1 MPPDLLQPPRTQS
14 QKQSQSQT
22 RMTCPELL
30 QGYDRR
36 ASSAA
41 RYDEL
46 CNADGS
52 ARAHW
57 LPVLSLLE
65 TMQPAEIESRLATAQ
80 QHIRDEGITYTIYAD
95 PQGKDRP
102 WALDE
107 LPLVL
112 PNEEWVTLAWGLA
125 QRARLLNR
133 VLADLYGPQS
143 LLHEGIIPPEVVY
156 GAGGWLPAAFGTQAP
171 GNIFLHN
178 YAADLLRSPDGQ
190 WWVIAD
196 RTQAPSGAGYAL
208 ENRMIMTRAFPEL
221 LAQMPVASLSGFFSA
236 LRESLAKY
244 APCGEEPPRIVVLT
258 PGPLNET
265 YYEHSLLARYL
276 GFPLVEGG
284 DLTVRDGCV
293 WLKTISGLQRVH
305 AIVRRQDDAFCDPLE
320 LRSDSALGIAG
331 LTDCA
336 RRGSVL
342 IANALGS
349 GVVESAAL
357 QGFLPAACRF
367 LLGEELALPSVA
379 TWWCGEAAAMDYV
392 MTHLDDLVIK
402 SVYGPGDFQPIFGQD
417 LNVDQRRD
425 LLDRMTRS
433 PDRFVAQEWVRLS
446 QAPVLDRRPG
456 MMQLDARSVGLRA
469 YAVAVGQ
476 GYEVMPGGLTRVESH
491 CDARIVSMQRGGA
504 SKDTWVLQS
513 RENEELSFSGSDQSS
528 VPTSQH
534 TGVPSRVA
542 ENLFWMG
549 RYTERAE
556 GMARLLRL
564 TLSERL
570 HHGRRH
576 GMLALHELVW
586 RYGLVA
592 LPEGASDAAR
602 ITMESLIRCAT
613 HPQHAQ
619 GLAQTL
625 AQLGRVGFSLRDRLS
640 HDHWRAMNRLV
651 NDQAL
656 SANLTLGPTLVWLDR
671 AVAGLAALSG
681 FSLDAMNR
689 DAGWRFLSL
698 GRRLERLILLAAA
711 LDVAMQQLQ
720 HAETH
725 RKSTEPDPSATLSLD
740 WLLDLTDS
748 SGAFR
753 SQTTGMAGWA
763 AVRSIVLLDATN
775 PRSLRFQVEGV
786 QQALRRLGEDAGTRV
801 VGLDQIGIELT
812 EWSLAGLPDAA
823 DLRKAFVTLGY
834 EISNLSDVLGSR
846 YFSVSEPGMS
856 V

>member
-1 MPPDLLQPPRTQS
+1 MHSVASATKRAQPQTAASALLS
-14 QKQSQSQT
+14 
-22 RMTCPELL
+22 
-30 QGYDRR
+30 GYAQRSLADG
-36 ASSAA
+36 

-46 CNADGS
+46 CDAAGR
-52 ARAHW
+52 ARTHW
-57 LPVLSLLE
+57 LPVLDLLGA
-65 TMQPAEIESRLATAQ
+65 TPPAEIESRLSVAQ

-112 PNEEWVTLAWGLA
+112 PGEEWATLSYGLA
-125 QRARLLNR
+125 QRARLLNQL
-133 VLADLYGPQS
+133 LADFYGPQR
-143 LLHEGIIPPEVVY
+143 LLKEGVIPPEVVF

-171 GNIFLHN
+171 GEVFLHS

-190 WWVIAD
+190 WWVVAD

-208 ENRMIMTRAFPEL
+208 ENRMVMSRAFPEL
-221 LAQMPVASLSGFFSA
+221 LSQMPVAGLTEYFSA
-236 LRESLAKY
+236 FRESLAHH
-244 APCGEEPPRIVVLT
+244 APCDGESPRIVVLT

-305 AIVRRQDDAFCDPLE
+305 AIIRRQDDAYCDPLE

-336 RRGSVL
+336 RRGTVL
-342 IANALGS
+342 MANALGS

-367 LLGEELALPSVA
+367 LLGEELALPSVG
-379 TWWCGEAAAMDYV
+379 TWWCGEAAAMHYV
-392 MTHLDDLVIK
+392 RTNLDDLVIK
-402 SVYGPGDFQPIFGQD
+402 SVLGISDFAPIFGQD
-417 LNVDQRRD
+417 LSAESKEA
-425 LLDRMTRS
+425 LLEQIEAS
-433 PDRFVAQEWVRLS
+433 PDKFVAQEWVRLS
-446 QAPVLDRRPG
+446 QAPVLNRRPG
-456 MMQLDARSVGLRA
+456 MLQLDARSVGLRA
-469 YAVAVGQ
+469 FTVATEQ

-491 CDARIVSMQRGGA
+491 RDARIVSMQRGGA
-504 SKDTWVLQS
+504 SKDTWVLQPGI
-513 RENEELSFSGSDQSS
+513 NDELPLNPPETE
-528 VPTSQH
+528 VATPIIH

-556 GMARLLRL
+556 GIARLLRL

-570 HHGRRH
+570 HYARRH
-576 GMLALHELVW
+576 GVAALHQLAW
-586 RYGLVA
+586 SYGLIVLPPGCKDPAQISVEA
-592 LPEGASDAAR
+592 LISCAANP
-602 ITMESLIRCAT
+602 A
-613 HPQHAQ
+613 HAQ
-619 GLAQTL
+619 GLSQTL
-625 AQLGRVGFSLRDRLS
+625 HELGRIGFSLRDRIS

-651 NDQAL
+651 NDQAM
-656 SANLTLGPTLVWLDR
+656 SPNLTLGPTLVWLDR
-671 AVAGLAALSG
+671 AVAGLATLSG

-698 GRRLERLILLAAA
+698 GRRIERLQLLAKA
-711 LDVAMQQLQ
+711 LDVVVCQLLQ
-720 HAETH
+720 ANNTDTATNETH
-725 RKSTEPDPSATLSLD
+725 QPMD

-748 SGAFR
+748 SGSFR
-753 SQTTGMAGWA
+753 SQTTGLASWR

-775 PRSLRFQVEGV
+775 PRSLRFQIEGV
-786 QQALRRLGEDAGTRV
+786 QQALQRLGIDAGSAI
-801 VGLDQIGIELT
+801 VGLEQSGIQLT
-812 EWSLAGLPDAA
+812 EWSIGGLPDLSQ
-823 DLRKAFVTLGY
+823 LRKTFAV
-834 EISNLSDVLGSR
+834 LSQETSALNDLLATR
-846 YFSVSEPGMS
+846 YFNVSEAAVS

>member
-1 MPPDLLQPPRTQS
+1 MAVMSQIASIKPAAHVSPGSSRLLA
-14 QKQSQSQT
+14 
-22 RMTCPELL
+22 
-30 QGYDRR
+30 GYARR
-36 ASSAA
+36 AIVAE
-41 RYDEL
+41 RFDEL
-46 CNADGS
+46 CLADGS
-52 ARAHW
+52 ARPQW
-57 LPVLSLLE
+57 LPVLDLLE
-65 TMQPAEIESRLATAQ
+65 NTSPLDIEARLAGAQ

-95 PQGKDRP
+95 PQGRDRP

-112 PNEEWVTLAWGLA
+112 AAEDWAPLAYGLG

-133 VLADLYGPQS
+133 ILADLYGPQR
-143 LLHEGIIPPEVVY
+143 LLHEGIVPPEVVY
-156 GAGGWLPAAFGTQAP
+156 GAGGWLPAAFGTRAP
-171 GNIFLHN
+171 GDIFLHN

-221 LAQMPVASLSGFFSA
+221 LAQMPVASLSGFFAA
-236 LRESLAKY
+236 LRESLAMH
-244 APCGEEPPRIVVLT
+244 APCGDEAPRIVVLT

-336 RRGSVL
+336 RRGTVL
-342 IANALGS
+342 MANALGS
-349 GVVESAAL
+349 GVVESPAL

-367 LLGEELALPSVA
+367 LLGEELVLPSVA

-392 MTHLDDLVIK
+392 STHLDDLVIK
-402 SVYGPGDFQPIFGQD
+402 SVYGIGDFQPIFGQD
-417 LNVDQRRD
+417 LDVNERQD
-425 LLDRMTRS
+425 LLARIARS

-446 QAPVLDRRPG
+446 QAPVLNRRPG
-456 MMQLDARSVGLRA
+456 MLQLDARSVGLRA
-469 YAVAVGQ
+469 YAVASAQ
-476 GYEVMPGGLTRVESH
+476 GYQVMPGGLTRVESH
-491 CDARIVSMQRGGA
+491 RDARVVSMQWGGA

-513 RENEELSFSGSDQSS
+513 GENEELSFASNDNPILVAG
-528 VPTSQH
+528 QH

-570 HHGRRH
+570 HHARRH
-576 GMLALHELVW
+576 GVVALHELVW

-592 LPEGASDAAR
+592 LPEGNNDATR
-602 ITMESLIRCAT
+602 IPVESLISCAT

-656 SANLTLGPTLVWLDR
+656 SANVTLGPTLVWLDR

-698 GRRLERLILLAAA
+698 GRRLERLLLLSVA
-711 LDVAMQQLQ
+711 LDVAMKQLD
-720 HAETH
+720 HAAVH
-725 RKSTEPDPSATLSLD
+725 RKSAEPDPYAHLSQD
-740 WLLDLTDS
+740 WLLDMTDS
-748 SGAFR
+748 SGSFR
-753 SQTTGMAGWA
+753 SQTTGLASWQ
-763 AVRSIVLLDATN
+763 AVRRIVLLDATN

-786 QQALRRLGEDAGTRV
+786 QQALQRLGDDAGSLV
-801 VGLDQIGIELT
+801 VGLEQTGIQLT
-812 EWSLAGLPDAA
+812 EWSLVGLPDTVGM
-823 DLRKAFVTLGY
+823 REAFVTLGQ
-834 EISNLSDVLGSR
+834 EISHLNDMLSAR
-846 YFSVSEPGMS
+846 YFSVSEQGVS

>member
-1 MPPDLLQPPRTQS
+1 MQPVAS
-14 QKQSQSQT
+14 QQSQT
-22 RMTCPELL
+22 QT
-30 QGYDRR
+30 QS
-36 ASSAA
+36 ASSTLLAGYVRRGGAA
-41 RYDEL
+41 GRYDEL
-46 CNADGS
+46 CAADGV
-52 ARAHW
+52 ARSHW
-57 LPVLSLLE
+57 LPVLDLLGS
-65 TMQPAEIESRLATAQ
+65 TRPAEIESRLAVAQ

-112 PNEEWVTLAWGLA
+112 PGEEWATLSYGLA

-133 VLADLYGPQS
+133 VLADLYGPQT
-143 LLHEGIIPPEVVY
+143 LLHEGIVPPEVIY

-171 GNIFLHN
+171 GDIFLHS
-178 YAADLLRSPDGQ
+178 YAADLLRAPDGQ
-190 WWVIAD
+190 WWVVAD

-221 LAQMPVASLSGFFSA
+221 LSQMPVASLTGFFSA
-236 LRESLAKY
+236 LRESLALH
-244 APCGEEPPRIVVLT
+244 APCGDDSPRIVVLT

-284 DLTVRDGCV
+284 DLAVRDGCV

-305 AIVRRQDDAFCDPLE
+305 AIVRRQDDVYCDPLE

-336 RRGSVL
+336 RRGTVL
-342 IANALGS
+342 MANALGS
-349 GVVESAAL
+349 GVVESVAL
-357 QGFLPAACRF
+357 QGFLPAACHF
-367 LLGEELALPSVA
+367 LLGEELALPSVG

-392 MTHLDDLVIK
+392 RTNLDDLVIK
-402 SVYGPGDFQPIFGQD
+402 SVHGLSDFPPIFGQD
-417 LNVDQRRD
+417 LDAEARAV
-425 LLDRMTRS
+425 LLKRIESS
-433 PDRFVAQEWVRLS
+433 PDKFVAQEWVRLS
-446 QAPVLDRRPG
+446 QAPVLNRRPG
-456 MMQLDARSVGLRA
+456 TLQLDARSVGLRA
-469 YAVAVGQ
+469 YAVAAGQ

-491 CDARIVSMQRGGA
+491 RDARVVSMQRGGA
-504 SKDTWVLQS
+504 SKDTWVLQAG
-513 RENEELSFSGSDQSS
+513 ENEELPLHVSETAVISP
-528 VPTSQH
+528 VIH

-556 GMARLLRL
+556 GIARLLRL

-570 HHGRRH
+570 HYARRH
-576 GMLALHELVW
+576 GVVALHQLVW
-586 RYGLVA
+586 SYGLVA
-592 LPEGASDAAR
+592 LPQGCNDAAR
-602 ITMESLIRCAT
+602 VPVELLIGCAT
-613 HPQHAQ
+613 NPAHPQ
-619 GLAQTL
+619 GLSQTL
-625 AQLGRVGFSLRDRLS
+625 QELGRVGFSLRDRLS
-640 HDHWRAMNRLV
+640 HDHWRALNRLV

-656 SANLTLGPTLVWLDR
+656 TPNLTLGPTLVWLDR

-698 GRRLERLILLAAA
+698 GRRLERLQLLATA
-711 LDVAMQQLQ
+711 LDVAVSQLQ
-720 HAETH
+720 QGIEVD
-725 RKSTEPDPSATLSLD
+725 KGSSELSQPLD

-748 SGAFR
+748 SGSFR
-753 SQTTGMAGWA
+753 SQTTGLASWHAM
-763 AVRSIVLLDATN
+763 RSIVLLDATN

-786 QQALRRLGEDAGTRV
+786 QQALQRLGEDAGGAI
-801 VGLDQIGIELT
+801 VGLEQSGIQLT
-812 EWSLAGLPDAA
+812 EWTIGGFPELSE
-823 DLRKAFVTLGY
+823 LRKAFMILGQ
-834 EISNLSDVLGSR
+834 ETAALSDLLATR
-846 YFSVSEPGMS
+846 YFSVSEPGVS

>member
-1 MPPDLLQPPRTQS
+1 MPPVSAQQS
-14 QKQSQSQT
+14 QKQTQT
-22 RMTCPELL
+22 AAPPLL
-30 QGYDRR
+30 AGYARR
-36 ASSAA
+36 ATAVA

-46 CNADGS
+46 CAPDGS
-52 ARAHW
+52 ARPHW
-57 LPVLSLLE
+57 LPLLE
-65 TMQPAEIESRLATAQ
+65 RLSDTQPADIESRLASAQ

-112 PNEEWVTLAWGLA
+112 PGEEWATLSYGLA
-125 QRARLLNR
+125 QRARLLNA
-133 VLADLYGPQS
+133 VLADLYGPQT
-143 LLHEGIIPPEVVY
+143 LLHQGIMPPEVVF

-171 GNIFLHN
+171 ANIFLHS
-178 YAADLLRSPDGQ
+178 YAADLLRAPDGQ
-190 WWVIAD
+190 WWVVAD

-221 LAQMPVASLSGFFSA
+221 LAQMPVASLTGFFTA
-236 LRESLAKY
+236 LRESLAAH
-244 APCGEEPPRIVVLT
+244 APCGDASPRVVVLT

-284 DLTVRDGCV
+284 DLVVRDGCV
-293 WLKTISGLQRVH
+293 WLKTISGLQHVH
-305 AIVRRQDDAFCDPLE
+305 AILRRQDDVYCDPLE

-331 LTDCA
+331 LADCA
-336 RRGSVL
+336 RKGTVL

-349 GVVESAAL
+349 GVVESVAM

-392 MTHLDDLVIK
+392 RANLEDLVIK
-402 SVYGPGDFQPIFGQD
+402 SVQGHSDFSPVFGQD
-417 LNVDQRRD
+417 LDAAARTQ
-425 LLDRMTRS
+425 LLERIQAS

-446 QAPVLDRRPG
+446 QAPVLNRRPG
-456 MMQLDARSVGLRA
+456 TLQLDARSVGLRA
-469 YAVAVGQ
+469 YAVAVGA
-476 GYEVMPGGLTRVESH
+476 GYQVMPGGLTRVESH
-491 CDARIVSMQRGGA
+491 RDARVVSMQRGGA
-504 SKDTWVLQS
+504 SKDTWILQS
-513 RENEELSFSGSDQSS
+513 GDSDEQPVQAEAPGVISP
-528 VPTSQH
+528 VIH

-556 GMARLLRL
+556 GMARLLRQTL
-564 TLSERL
+564 TERL
-570 HHGRRH
+570 HHARRH
-576 GMLALHELVW
+576 GVVALHELVW

-592 LPEGASDAAR
+592 LPEGCKNAAQ
-602 ITMESLIRCAT
+602 IPVEALIRCAT
-613 HPQHAQ
+613 NPAYPQ

-625 AQLGRVGFSLRDRLS
+625 AELGRVGFSLRDRLS

-656 SANLTLGPTLVWLDR
+656 TTEVALGPTLVWLDR

-681 FSLDAMNR
+681 FALDAMNR

-698 GRRLERLILLAAA
+698 GRRLERLVLLAAA
-711 LDVAMQQLQ
+711 LAVAINQLQ
-720 HAETH
+720 EDGVAGAP
-725 RKSTEPDPSATLSLD
+725 STESSLPLD

-748 SGAFR
+748 SGSFR
-753 SQTTGMAGWA
+753 SQTTGLASWRAM
-763 AVRSIVLLDATN
+763 RNIVLLDATN

-786 QQALRRLGEDAGTRV
+786 QQALQRLGEETGGAI
-801 VGLDQIGIELT
+801 VGLEQSAIQVT
-812 EWSLAGLPDAA
+812 EWTIGGIPALPE
-823 DLRKAFVTLGY
+823 LRQAFITLS
-834 EISNLSDVLGSR
+834 EETMVLSDLLATR
-846 YFSVSEPGMS
+846 YFSVSESGVS
-856 V
+856 L

>member
-1 MPPDLLQPPRTQS
+1 MKSGAQNPPENAKLLA
-14 QKQSQSQT
+14 
-22 RMTCPELL
+22 
-30 QGYDRR
+30 GYARR
-36 ASSAA
+36 VAMAE
-41 RYDEL
+41 RFDEL
-46 CNADGS
+46 CLADGS
-52 ARAHW
+52 ARPQW
-57 LPVLSLLE
+57 LPVLDLLE
-65 TMQPAEIESRLATAQ
+65 RSSPLDIEARLAGAQ

-95 PQGKDRP
+95 PQGRDRP

-112 PNEEWVTLAWGLA
+112 SAEDWAPLAFGLA
-125 QRARLLNR
+125 QRGRLLNR
-133 VLADLYGPQS
+133 ILEDIYGPQR
-143 LLHEGIIPPEVVY
+143 LLHEGIVPPEIIY
-156 GAGGWLPAAFGTQAP
+156 GAGGWLPAAFGTRAP

-221 LAQMPVASLSGFFSA
+221 LTHMPVAPLGSFFNTF
-236 LRESLAKY
+236 RDSLANH
-244 APCGEEPPRIVVLT
+244 APCGDEAPRMVVLT

-293 WLKTISGLQRVH
+293 WLKTIGGLQRVH

-320 LRSDSALGIAG
+320 LRSDSALGVAG

-367 LLGEELALPSVA
+367 LLGEALALPSVA

-392 MTHLDDLVIK
+392 TTHLEDLVIK
-402 SVYGPGDFQPIFGQD
+402 SVYGVGDFQPIFGQD
-417 LNVDQRRD
+417 LDAEQRRA
-425 LLDRMTRS
+425 LLDRMASS

-446 QAPVLDRRPG
+446 QAPVMNRRPG
-456 MMQLDARSVGLRA
+456 ILQLDARSIGLRA
-469 YAVAVGQ
+469 YAVAAGQ
-476 GYEVMPGGLTRVESH
+476 SYDVMPGGLTRVESH
-491 CDARIVSMQRGGA
+491 RDARIVSMQRGGA
-504 SKDTWVLQS
+504 SKDTWVLQNA
-513 RENEELSFSGSDQSS
+513 ENEALSFAINEK

-556 GMARLLRL
+556 GIARLLRL

-570 HHGRRH
+570 HHARRH
-576 GMLALHELVW
+576 GVIALHELVW

-592 LPEGASDAAR
+592 LPEGNRNSGPMPVDL
-602 ITMESLIRCAT
+602 LIRCAT
-613 HPQHAQ
+613 HPQHPQ

-656 SANLTLGPTLVWLDR
+656 STNMTLGPTLVWLDR
-671 AVAGLAALSG
+671 AVAGLAA
-681 FSLDAMNR
+681 
-689 DAGWRFLSL
+689 
-698 GRRLERLILLAAA
+698 
-711 LDVAMQQLQ
+711 
-720 HAETH
+720 
-725 RKSTEPDPSATLSLD
+725 
-740 WLLDLTDS
+740 
-748 SGAFR
+748 
-753 SQTTGMAGWA
+753 
-763 AVRSIVLLDATN
+763 
-775 PRSLRFQVEGV
+775 
-786 QQALRRLGEDAGTRV
+786 
-801 VGLDQIGIELT
+801 QIGR
-812 EWSLAGLPDAA
+812 AH
-823 DLRKAFVTLGY
+823 V
-834 EISNLSDVLGSR
+834 
-846 YFSVSEPGMS
+846 
-856 V
+856 

>member
-1 MPPDLLQPPRTQS
+1 MHSVASATKRAQTQTPASALLS
-14 QKQSQSQT
+14 
-22 RMTCPELL
+22 
-30 QGYDRR
+30 GYAQR
-36 ASSAA
+36 SLAA
-41 RYDEL
+41 GRYDEL
-46 CNADGS
+46 CDAAGA

-57 LPVLSLLE
+57 LPVLDLLGG
-65 TMQPAEIESRLATAQ
+65 TPPAEIESRLAVAQ

-112 PNEEWVTLAWGLA
+112 PEDEWAALSYGLA

-133 VLADLYGPQS
+133 LLADFYGPQR
-143 LLHEGIIPPEVVY
+143 LLKEGVIPPEVVF

-171 GNIFLHN
+171 GDVFLHS

-190 WWVIAD
+190 WWVVAD

-208 ENRMIMTRAFPEL
+208 ENRMVMSRAFPEL
-221 LAQMPVASLSGFFSA
+221 LSQMPVAALTEYFSA
-236 LRESLAKY
+236 FRESLAHHS
-244 APCGEEPPRIVVLT
+244 PCGGESPRIVVLT

-305 AIVRRQDDAFCDPLE
+305 AILRRQDDVYCDPLE

-336 RRGSVL
+336 RRGTVL
-342 IANALGS
+342 MANALGS

-367 LLGEELALPSVA
+367 LLGEELALPSVG
-379 TWWCGEAAAMDYV
+379 TWWCGEAAAMNYV
-392 MTHLDDLVIK
+392 RTNLDDLVIK
-402 SVYGPGDFQPIFGQD
+402 SVQGISDFAPIFGQD
-417 LNVDQRRD
+417 LSSEA
-425 LLDRMTRS
+425 RS
-433 PDRFVAQEWVRLS
+433 ALIEQIEACPDKFVAQEWVRLS
-446 QAPVLDRRPG
+446 QAPVLNRRPG
-456 MMQLDARSVGLRA
+456 ALQLDARSVGLRA
-469 YAVAVGQ
+469 YAVATEQ

-491 CDARIVSMQRGGA
+491 RDARIVSMQRGGA
-504 SKDTWVLQS
+504 SKDTWILQA
-513 RENEELSFSGSDQSS
+513 GVSDKLPLTPPET
-528 VPTSQH
+528 VVAAPIIH

-556 GMARLLRL
+556 GIARLLRL

-570 HHGRRH
+570 HYARRN
-576 GMLALHELVW
+576 GVTALHQLAW
-586 RYGLVA
+586 SYGLIV
-592 LPEGASDAAR
+592 LPAGCKDPAKVSV
-602 ITMESLIRCAT
+602 ESLISCAAN
-613 HPQHAQ
+613 PAHAQ
-619 GLAQTL
+619 GLSQTL
-625 AQLGRVGFSLRDRLS
+625 QELGRIGFSLRDRIS
-640 HDHWRAMNRLV
+640 HDHWRALNRLV
-651 NDQAL
+651 NDQAM
-656 SANLTLGPTLVWLDR
+656 SPNLTLGPTLVWLDR
-671 AVAGLAALSG
+671 AVAGLATLSG

-698 GRRLERLILLAAA
+698 GRRIERLQLLAKA
-711 LDVAMQQLQ
+711 LDVVVCQLLQ
-720 HAETH
+720 ANNTDTETNETH
-725 RKSTEPDPSATLSLD
+725 QPMD

-748 SGAFR
+748 SGSFR
-753 SQTTGMAGWA
+753 SQTTGLASWR

-775 PRSLRFQVEGV
+775 PRSLRFQIEGV
-786 QQALRRLGEDAGTRV
+786 QQALQRLGVDAGSAI
-801 VGLDQIGIELT
+801 VGLEQSGIQLT
-812 EWSLAGLPDAA
+812 EWSIGGLPDLSQLRHTFAVLSLETSA
-823 DLRKAFVTLGY
+823 LNDLLAT
-834 EISNLSDVLGSR
+834 R
-846 YFSVSEPGMS
+846 YFNVNETA
-856 V
+856 VAV

>member
-1 MPPDLLQPPRTQS
+1 MQPALTLQS
-14 QKQSQSQT
+14 QSQSQT
-22 RMTCPELL
+22 QTQSASSTLL
-30 QGYDRR
+30 AGYARR
-36 ASSAA
+36 AAGA
-41 RYDEL
+41 ERYDEL
-46 CNADGS
+46 CEPDGS
-52 ARAHW
+52 ARPHW
-57 LPVLSLLE
+57 LPLIELLGG
-65 TMQPAEIESRLATAQ
+65 TRPADIESRLASAQ

-112 PNEEWVTLAWGLA
+112 PGEEWASLSYGLA

-133 VLADLYGPQS
+133 VLADLYGPQT
-143 LLHEGIIPPEVVY
+143 LLHQGIIPPEVIF
-156 GAGGWLPAAFGTQAP
+156 GAGGWLPAAFGTKAP
-171 GNIFLHN
+171 ANIFLHS
-178 YAADLLRSPDGQ
+178 YAADLLRAPDGQ
-190 WWVIAD
+190 WWVVAD

-221 LAQMPVASLSGFFSA
+221 LAQMPVASLTGFFSA
-236 LRESLAKY
+236 LRESLALH
-244 APCGEEPPRIVVLT
+244 APCGDESPRVVVLT

-284 DLTVRDGCV
+284 DLAVRDGCV

-305 AIVRRQDDAFCDPLE
+305 AILRRQDDVYCDPLE

-336 RRGSVL
+336 RQGKVL
-342 IANALGS
+342 MANALGS
-349 GVVESAAL
+349 GVVESVAL

-392 MTHLDDLVIK
+392 RSNLEDLVIK
-402 SVYGPGDFQPIFGQD
+402 SVQGLRDFPPIFGQD
-417 LNVDQRRD
+417 LDEAARGNLIARIEA
-425 LLDRMTRS
+425 S

-446 QAPVLDRRPG
+446 QAPVLNRRPG
-456 MMQLDARSVGLRA
+456 ALQLDARSVGLRA
-469 YAVAVGQ
+469 YAVAAGQ
-476 GYEVMPGGLTRVESH
+476 GYQVMPGGLTRVESH
-491 CDARIVSMQRGGA
+491 RDARVVSMQRGGA
-504 SKDTWVLQS
+504 SKDTWVLQAGD
-513 RENEELSFSGSDQSS
+513 NEELPFKADAPSGMSP
-528 VPTSQH
+528 VIH

-570 HHGRRH
+570 HHSRRH
-576 GMLALHELVW
+576 GVVALHELVW
-586 RYGLVA
+586 RYGLVG
-592 LPEGASDAAR
+592 LSEGSKDAAR
-602 ITMESLIRCAT
+602 IPVEALISCAT
-613 HPQHAQ
+613 NPLYPQ

-625 AQLGRVGFSLRDRLS
+625 GELGRVGFSLRDRLS

-656 SANLTLGPTLVWLDR
+656 MTNGTLGPTLVWLDR

-698 GRRLERLILLAAA
+698 GRRLERLVLLAAA
-711 LDVAMQQLQ
+711 LSVAVSQLQ
-720 HAETH
+720 QAGDDGASSAE
-725 RKSTEPDPSATLSLD
+725 SLQPLD

-748 SGAFR
+748 SGSFR
-753 SQTTGMAGWA
+753 SQTTGLASWRA
-763 AVRSIVLLDATN
+763 LRSIVLLDATN

-786 QQALRRLGEDAGTRV
+786 QQALQRLGEDTGGAI
-801 VGLDQIGIELT
+801 VGLEQTGIKLT
-812 EWSLAGLPDAA
+812 EWAIGDIPELAA
-823 DLRKAFVTLGY
+823 LRQAFIILSQ
-834 EISNLSDVLGSR
+834 EIVVLSDLLAAR
-846 YFSVSEPGMS
+846 YFSVSEPGVS
-856 V
+856 LL

>member
-1 MPPDLLQPPRTQS
+1 MQPARPLSPAET
-14 QKQSQSQT
+14 
-22 RMTCPELL
+22 
-30 QGYDRR
+30 
-36 ASSAA
+36 ASSSLLAGYVRRSGAAA

-46 CNADGS
+46 CVPDGT
-52 ARAHW
+52 ARTHW
-57 LPVLSLLE
+57 LPVLDLLGD
-65 TMQPAEIESRLATAQ
+65 TKPAEIESRLAVAQ

-112 PNEEWVTLAWGLA
+112 PGEEWAALSFGLA

-133 VLADLYGPQS
+133 ILADLYGAQT
-143 LLHEGIIPPEVVY
+143 LLHEGVIPPEIVY

-171 GNIFLHN
+171 GDIFLHS
-178 YAADLLRSPDGQ
+178 YAADLLRAPDGQ
-190 WWVIAD
+190 WWVVAD

-221 LAQMPVASLSGFFSA
+221 LSQMPVASLTGFFAS
-236 LRESLAKY
+236 LRESLALH
-244 APCGEEPPRIVVLT
+244 APCGDEPPRIVVLT
-258 PGPLNET
+258 PGSLNET

-284 DLTVRDGCV
+284 DLAVRDGCV

-305 AIVRRQDDAFCDPLE
+305 AILRRQDDAYCDPLE

-331 LTDCA
+331 LTECA
-336 RRGSVL
+336 RRGNVL
-342 IANALGS
+342 MANALGS
-349 GVVESAAL
+349 GVVESVAL

-379 TWWCGEAAAMDYV
+379 TWWCGESAAMDYV
-392 MTHLDDLVIK
+392 RNNLGDLVIK
-402 SVYGPGDFQPIFGQD
+402 SVHGLSDFAPIFGQD
-417 LNVDQRRD
+417 LDAASRAA
-425 LLDRMTRS
+425 LLAQLEAA
-433 PDRFVAQEWVRLS
+433 PDKFVAQEWVRLS
-446 QAPVLDRRPG
+446 QAPVLNRRPG
-456 MMQLDARSVGLRA
+456 ALQLDARSVGLRA
-469 YAVAVGQ
+469 YAVAAGQ

-491 CDARIVSMQRGGA
+491 KDARVVSMQRGGA
-504 SKDTWVLQS
+504 SKDTWVLQAG
-513 RENEELSFSGSDQSS
+513 ENEELALVAQEIGVISP
-528 VPTSQH
+528 VIH

-556 GMARLLRL
+556 GIARLLRL

-570 HHGRRH
+570 HHARRQ
-576 GMLALHELVW
+576 GVVALHQLVW
-586 RYGLVA
+586 SYGLVA
-592 LPEGASDAAR
+592 LPQGCKDAAR
-602 ITMESLIRCAT
+602 VPVELLISCAT
-613 HPQHAQ
+613 NPAHPQ
-619 GLAQTL
+619 GLSQTL
-625 AQLGRVGFSLRDRLS
+625 QELGRVGFSLRDRLS

-656 SANLTLGPTLVWLDR
+656 APNLTLGPTLVWLDR
-671 AVAGLAALSG
+671 AVTGLAALSG

-698 GRRLERLILLAAA
+698 GRRLERLQLLATA
-711 LDVAMQQLQ
+711 LDVAVTQMQQGNAADQ
-720 HAETH
+720 ATSE
-725 RKSTEPDPSATLSLD
+725 SAQAFD

-748 SGAFR
+748 SGSFR
-753 SQTTGMAGWA
+753 SQTTGVASWRAM
-763 AVRSIVLLDATN
+763 RSIVLLDGTN

-786 QQALRRLGEDAGTRV
+786 QQALQRLGEDTGGAII
-801 VGLDQIGIELT
+801 GLEQSGIQLT
-812 EWSLAGLPDAA
+812 EWAIGGLPGLPELRNAFTTLREETAA
-823 DLRKAFVTLGY
+823 
-834 EISNLSDVLGSR
+834 LSDALAAR
-846 YFSVSEPGMS
+846 YFSVSEPGVS